1 MKCISRISVFLLLL
15 LAGVT
20 KPNQACKLYSK
31 SNLRTKSDGVQFL
44 RLKEDFPVGG
54 EIVSLYAYPRNSILI
69 PRTENSS
76 DYEYFRLKE
85 INSTVVSV
93 ILNRSLDQLVDSDD
107 PQSILKFSVFCSG
120 TSGTGTTMKQDN
132 SSFFTI
138 TVYIEDINDNDPE
151 FINLPYVVT
160 LDESTPIETV
170 VFNRIKAIDR
180 DKPNT
185 PNSDLEYALAAKHMK
200 SGDFPFRLEGS
211 QQPTLILQR
220 PLDYD
225 AGWRSMSVQ
234 IVASDR
240 GNPPR
245 STNTTIRVNLRDV
258 DDLPPVFTRS
268 AYRTRI
274 KETFPLTGKPI
285 HVPLY
290 IEPPIMAFDQDSLNE
305 TLVYGIVAGNER
317 QLFWIAPETG
327 VLFLQKEIDLE
338 SESLPDNT
346 FTLQI
351 EARQIGD
358 PMKSA
363 LARVEV
369 EVMDLNDNVPE
380 FEVDLYNI
388 SIIENL
394 PKGFSILQVNA
405 IDRDQGENAEFYY
418 YLVDEDP
425 SGAFMID
432 HGSGWI
438 VVRDETFLD
447 KEQRSSL
454 KMNVHAVERVEQYD
468 RSRNYGKVQVE
479 ITLLDTNDNTP
490 EFEQG
495 TLYEFKTHCNAT
507 IGTKVGQ
514 LRARDPDDLGNGKV
528 RYSIKNV
535 RANLAIPFQLD
546 ADTGEIRVSEQLTYG
561 KIAFFVEARD
571 QPQNPSE
578 SRFNVALVTIDIVCQ
593 SIEDIEFIGAPYEF
607 WVGAD
612 AAIGSSVGQI
622 RTTFDMVSDEE
633 IFFDLLHSYPEGVP
647 FAIEERSGIV
657 TVIESME
664 RFNRRCYEFETV
676 VSYLP
681 ESAGKMGV
689 EQLTP
694 EAYNSLEKIIVTNV
708 TIHVIKNNFMLLRGT
723 NSTPIEFR
731 VKENKPNTLIGQL
744 KFQDFQEQCDV
755 DEKGLPPLISVRG
768 DKNRGDRQV
777 FQLNGGKN
785 RTRYARRFTRDVSG
799 ASSAGGGSA
808 GANFIRLYPLVTFD
822 AIATTASG
830 NGSARRARNSRNP
843 TSGVQY
849 SLVNSYDVA
858 DTIRLTNDGKLMT
871 IKGLDRER
879 QDVIRVTI
887 IAEYFYKQR
896 TFAGIYQVLI
906 VVDDEN
912 DNPPTFNQ
920 PFYLGVIAENS
931 PIGTEIVLNNPIV
944 ISDQDVGLN
953 GDYELILSGESNS
966 FVAQF
971 SNSTLS
977 NYNKTVAHI
986 FRNLQIANVQD
997 TADHGGLRLRS
1008 DYQQRPTG
1016 TSKQGRPLE
1025 ESNAATPHYNILFMG
1040 PNKLDR
1046 EEIESLT
1053 LKMVASDRDNLMS
1066 EVELKILI
1074 LDVND
1079 CAPVFERIA
1088 IFRKSRCEMIENT
1101 SDLELMYLDEIE
1113 GPDVGGGR
1121 LPDYL
1126 QDAMPGTGNTDMDS
1140 RIAYGVE
1147 SLFEMVQSAP
1157 YVGMPRLYDSESV
1170 MMSTM
1175 AAANHSTDRYVGMR
1189 RKLYKPNKVRL
1200 PSTRPT
1206 ALSGGRNARAITKKS
1221 QLKFAL
1227 PENVE
1232 VGKVIFKLTAN
1243 DDDFEKNSR
1252 VYYDITA
1259 QTDLGTGERVGYFKI
1274 DRNNGELK
1282 VTKRLPPES
1291 DIRLNVTAKDVGG
1304 LSDVLQIQFKVY
1316 DVNDHAPV
1324 FEKQWYTFNV
1334 DEGSY
1339 PITGKKIGQ
1348 VRANDEDTGMNGNVT
1363 YMLVLPEGDQQQQQQ
1378 QQQKI
1383 PFSISPYDG
1392 TVRVSGEIDRELVS
1406 SYRFRVLASDNNF
1419 DHKLTATVDV
1429 EVIVMDRNDNSPE
1442 FTAYDE
1448 LRSDRSAIK
1457 RLPVYV
1463 AYLDVNAKVGTFVK
1477 QVLARDADFREN
1489 GNGLVIYSL
1498 TGQTGDHRLQFAID
1512 PKDGIVTTASK
1523 YVDLESENEG
1533 EVKTKPSHLNVTIV
1547 ASDFG
1552 TPPRSSMALLIVHL
1566 QGDPLQRR
1574 VTEEPPPLFPYRYYE
1589 IELRENDPAPRIIL
1603 NVTLSKRYATEPFR
1617 WEIVSRQ
1624 SDTEPEPRFRI
1635 DERNGSLWLLK
1646 PLDREEQD
1654 AYEVRIRVERLKRE
1668 RRSSSI
1674 VPSVLYALE
1683 NPIKARGKTATGGHR
1698 LPDNEVEILVKVVD
1712 VNDNA
1717 PVFRDGASGPII
1729 SVVPDTANYGYSVMK
1744 VEATDED
1751 AGSNGAVRYALLNEP
1766 ARLFAIDALTG
1777 QIRLLSSLATFK
1789 EKVFGF
1795 DVKATDRNG
1804 ADDGH
1809 STIANVFVYVL
1820 HAHQEVCLILA
1831 GLPVDIERQTV
1842 MISDSLSAATG
1853 YDIRIRALE
1862 SNPKVDDAT
1871 NLYLYAID
1879 RKTNGLVEMSE
1890 LQRSLARLDMSNLKP
1905 NLPIIEL
1912 TELAINAI
1920 EPHSFDAGMK
1930 GIELAT
1936 VVIGGLIFAGG
1947 TATALCIA
1955 CARYRRLIP
1964 LATGVG
1970 GGGGAGGGSSNTSAE
1985 DVRGRHGQGSRIGHG
2000 NTTGGNAARAITG
2013 ADIQPVINRS
2023 DLKSSIFHPN
2033 FHRQFVT
2040 NISTEATVPELSN
2053 EGNNSDSYEDSLK
2066 DSLTS
2071 NTSL

>member
-1 MKCISRISVFLLLL
+1 MKFINRITVFLLLL

-76 DYEYFRLKE
+76 DYEYFKLKE

-93 ILNRSLDQLVDSDD
+93 ILNRSLDGLVDSDD

-120 TSGTGTTMKQDN
+120 TSAASSSSAASKQDN

-211 QQPTLILQR
+211 QRPSLVLQR

-245 STNTTIRVNLRDV
+245 SANATIRVNLRDV
-258 DDLPPVFTRS
+258 DDLPPIFTR
-268 AYRTRI
+268 AQYRTRI
-274 KETFPLTGKPI
+274 KESFPLTGKPI

-290 IEPPIMAFDQDSLNE
+290 VEPPIMAFDQDSLNE

-317 QLFWIAPETG
+317 QLFWIEPDTG
-327 VLFLQKEIDLE
+327 VLFMQKEIDLE

-346 FTLQI
+346 FALQI
-351 EARQIGD
+351 EAQQMND
-358 PMKSA
+358 PTKSA
-363 LARVEV
+363 FARVEI

-418 YLVDEDP
+418 YLMDEDP
-425 SGAFMID
+425 PGAFLID

-447 KEQRSSL
+447 KEQRGSL
-454 KMNVHAVERVEQYD
+454 KMNVHAVERIEQYD
-468 RSRNYGKVQVE
+468 GSRNYGRVQVE

-507 IGTKVGQ
+507 AGTKVGRI
-514 LRARDPDDLGNGKV
+514 RALDPDDKGNGQI
-528 RYSIKNV
+528 RYSVKNV
-535 RANLAIPFQLD
+535 RPNLAIPFRLD
-546 ADTGEIRVSEQLTYG
+546 PDTGDIRVAETLTYG
-561 KIAFFVEARD
+561 KVAFFVEARD

-664 RFNRRCYEFETV
+664 RFERRCYEFETV

-681 ESAGKMGV
+681 DSAGKNV
-689 EQLTP
+689 DALTP

-731 VKENKPNTLIGQL
+731 VKENKPNALIGQL
-744 KFQDFQEQCDV
+744 KFQDFREQCDA
-755 DEKGLPPLISVRG
+755 DEKGPPPLISVRG

-785 RTRYARRFTRDVSG
+785 RTRYARRFTRDV
-799 ASSAGGGSA
+799 ASQTGPV
-808 GANFIRLYPLVTFD
+808 RLYPLVAFD
-822 AIATTASG
+822 VVPSAT
-830 NGSARRARNSRNP
+830 NGSRKARNSRNP

-858 DTIRLTNDGKLMT
+858 DRVHLTNDGKLMT
-871 IKGLDRER
+871 IKGLDREQ

-906 VVDDEN
+906 VVEDEN

-931 PIGTEIVLNNPIV
+931 PIGTEIVLNNPII
-944 ISDQDVGLN
+944 ISDADAPGPN
-953 GDYELILSGESNS
+953 AAYELLLSGESNS

-971 SNSTLS
+971 SNATLS

-986 FRNLQIANVQD
+986 FRNLQIANID
-997 TADHGGLRLRS
+997 PGEARF
-1008 DYQQRPTG
+1008 
-1016 TSKQGRPLE
+1016 GRPIHRPHKQLDD
-1025 ESNAATPHYNILFMG
+1025 SSGNASTPHYNVLFMG
-1040 PNKLDR
+1040 PNRLDR

-1053 LKMVASDRDNLMS
+1053 LKMVATDRDNLLS
-1066 EVELKILI
+1066 EVELRILI

-1079 CAPVFERIA
+1079 CAPVFERVA
-1088 IFRKSRCEMIENT
+1088 IFRKSRCEMLENS

-1113 GPDVGGGR
+1113 TEVLPEFLERSPPEVG
-1121 LPDYL
+1121 
-1126 QDAMPGTGNTDMDS
+1126 S
-1140 RIAYGVE
+1140 RVSYGVD

-1157 YVGMPRLYDSESV
+1157 YVGMPRLYDAQALV
-1170 MMSTM
+1170 IT
-1175 AAANHSTDRYVGMR
+1175 NRTTDHRDMVMR
-1189 RKLYKPNKVRL
+1189 RKLYKQKVRQ
-1200 PSTRPT
+1200 R
-1206 ALSGGRNARAITKKS
+1206 GRNVRAAAKKP
-1221 QLKFAL
+1221 QLRFGL

-1232 VGKVIFKLTAN
+1232 VGKVILKLTAN
-1243 DDDFEKNSR
+1243 DDDFERNAQ
-1252 VYYDITA
+1252 VFYEIAA
-1259 QTDLGTGERVGYFKI
+1259 QTAGTDRVDYFRI
-1274 DRNNGELK
+1274 DRHNGELR
-1282 VTKRLPPES
+1282 VARRLPPET
-1291 DIRLNVTAKDVGG
+1291 DVRLNVTAKDAGG
-1304 LSDVLQIQFKVY
+1304 LTDLLQVQFRVH
-1316 DVNDHAPV
+1316 DVNDNAPV
-1324 FEKQWYTFNV
+1324 FERQWYTFNV
-1334 DEGSY
+1334 EEGSY
-1339 PITGKKIGQ
+1339 PITGKRIGQ
-1348 VRANDEDTGMNGNVT
+1348 VRANDADTGMNGNVT
-1363 YMLVLPEGDQQQQQQ
+1363 YLLMAEVDQ
-1378 QQQKI
+1378 KL
-1383 PFSISPYDG
+1383 PFSVSPLDG
-1392 TVRVSGEIDRELVS
+1392 TVRVSGEIDREMVA
-1406 SYRFRVLASDNNF
+1406 SYRFRVLASDGNL
-1419 DHKLTATVDV
+1419 DLKLSATVDV
-1429 EVIVMDRNDNSPE
+1429 EVIVQDRNDNSPE
-1442 FTAYDE
+1442 FAAYDE
-1448 LRSDRSAIK
+1448 VRSDRNAIQ

-1463 AYLDVNAKVGTFVK
+1463 AYLDVNAPVGTFVK
-1477 QVLARDADFREN
+1477 QVLARDSDFREN

-1498 TGQTGDHRLQFAID
+1498 TGQSEVLQFGID
-1512 PKDGIVTTASK
+1512 PKDGVVTTASRFTPNPTAGK
-1523 YVDLESENEG
+1523 
-1533 EVKTKPSHLNVTIV
+1533 KTYQHLNITVV

-1552 TPPRSSMALLIVHL
+1552 TPPRSSMALLIVNL
-1566 QGDPLQRR
+1566 QGDARQP
-1574 VTEEPPPLFPYRYYE
+1574 TATSDEKPPLFPYKYYE
-1589 IELRENDPAPRIIL
+1589 LELRENDPAPRIVL
-1603 NVTLSKRYATEPFR
+1603 NVTLSKHYAGDTFR
-1617 WEIVSRQ
+1617 WEIVSESLEDQ
-1624 SDTEPEPRFRI
+1624 FRI

-1646 PLDREEQD
+1646 PLDREERD
-1654 AYEVRIRVERLKRE
+1654 SYEVRIRVQRIRRE
-1668 RRSSSI
+1668 TRSI
-1674 VPSVLYALE
+1674 PSVLYALE
-1683 NPIKARGKTATGGHR
+1683 NPVKRKSSSR
-1698 LPDNEVEILVKVVD
+1698 LYDNEVEIMVKVMD

-1717 PVFRDGASGPII
+1717 PVFRENYGPII
-1729 SVVPDTANYGYSVMK
+1729 SVVPDTANYGYAVMK
-1744 VEATDED
+1744 VQATDED
-1751 AGSNGAVRYALLNEP
+1751 AGSNGAVRYSLLNEP
-1766 ARLFAIDALTG
+1766 ARLFAIDPLSG
-1777 QIRLLSSLATFK
+1777 QIRLLNALSTFK

-1795 DVKATDRNG
+1795 DVKATDREG
-1804 ADDGH
+1804 ADDGR

-1831 GLPVDIERQTV
+1831 GLPVDIEKQLA
-1842 MISDSLSAATG
+1842 MISSSLSTATG
-1853 YDIRIRALE
+1853 YDVRIRALE
-1862 SNPKVDDAT
+1862 SNAKVDDAT

-1905 NLPIIEL
+1905 HLPIIEL
-1912 TELAINAI
+1912 TELAVNSI
-1920 EPHSFDAGMK
+1920 EPHSFDAAGMK

-1964 LATGVG
+1964 LPNGVSGGVG
-1970 GGGGAGGGSSNTSAE
+1970 GGAGGGGSSNTSAE
-1985 DVRGRHGQGSRIGHG
+1985 DVRVRGSVSRIGLG
-2000 NTTGGNAARAITG
+2000 TNTTSSTRPITG

-2040 NISTEATVPELSN
+2040 NISTEAVPEHSN

>member
-1 MKCISRISVFLLLL
+1 MKFINRITAFLLLL

-76 DYEYFRLKE
+76 DYEYFKLKE

-93 ILNRSLDQLVDSDD
+93 ILNRSLDGLVDSDD

-120 TSGTGTTMKQDN
+120 TSATSAKQDN

-211 QQPTLILQR
+211 QRPSLVLQR
-220 PLDYD
+220 ALDYD

-245 STNTTIRVNLRDV
+245 TANATIRVNLRDV
-258 DDLPPVFTRS
+258 DDLPPIFTR
-268 AYRTRI
+268 AQYRTRI
-274 KETFPLTGKPI
+274 KESFPLTGKPI
-285 HVPLY
+285 HIPLY

-317 QLFWIAPETG
+317 QLFWISPETG
-327 VLFLQKEIDLE
+327 VLFLQKEIDLD

-351 EARQIGD
+351 EAQQIND
-358 PMKSA
+358 PTKSA
-363 LARVEV
+363 FARVDIEV
-369 EVMDLNDNVPE
+369 IDLNDNVPE

-418 YLVDEDP
+418 YLMDEEP
-425 SGAFMID
+425 KGAFMID

-495 TLYEFKTHCNAT
+495 TLYEFKTHCNAS
-507 IGTKVGQ
+507 IGSKVGQ
-514 LRARDPDDLGNGKV
+514 IRALDPDDLGNGKIQ
-528 RYSIKNV
+528 YSIKNV
-535 RANLAIPFQLD
+535 RPNLVIPFLLD
-546 ADTGEIRVSEQLTYG
+546 PDTGDIRVSEALTFG

-664 RFNRRCYEFETV
+664 KFDRRCYEFETV

-681 ESAGKMGV
+681 DSAGKNV

-708 TIHVIKNNFMLLRGT
+708 TIHVIKHNFMLLRGT
-723 NSTPIEFR
+723 NATPIEFR
-731 VKENKPNTLIGQL
+731 VKENKPNTMIGQL
-744 KFQDFQEQCDV
+744 KFQDFQEQCDA

-768 DKNRGDRQV
+768 DKNRADRQV

-785 RTRYARRFTRDVSG
+785 RTRYARRFSRDVSRQ
-799 ASSAGGGSA
+799 S
-808 GANFIRLYPLVTFD
+808 NFIRLYPLVAFD
-822 AIATTASG
+822 AVFSSTG
-830 NGSARRARNSRNP
+830 NGTRKARNSRNP

-858 DTIRLTNDGKLMT
+858 DTVRLTNDGKLMT
-871 IKGLDRER
+871 IKGLDREK

-896 TFAGIYQVLI
+896 TFAGIYQVVI
-906 VVDDEN
+906 VVEDEN

-920 PFYLGVIAENS
+920 PFFLGVIAENS
-931 PIGTEIVLNNPIV
+931 PIGTEIVLNNPII
-944 ISDQDVGLN
+944 ISDMDAAGPN
-953 GDYELILSGESNS
+953 SEYELLLSGESNS

-986 FRNLQIANVQD
+986 FRNLQIANID
-997 TADHGGLRLRS
+997 PGESRLRP
-1008 DYQQRPTG
+1008 DYRPN
-1016 TSKQGRPLE
+1016 KQLE
-1025 ESNAATPHYNILFMG
+1025 PGNASTPHYNILFMG

-1053 LKMVASDRDNLMS
+1053 LKMMATDRDNLMS

-1113 GPDVGGGR
+1113 TEV
-1121 LPDYL
+1121 LPEFM
-1126 QDAMPGTGNTDMDS
+1126 DAGLMEMNS
-1140 RIAYGVE
+1140 RVSYGVD

-1157 YVGMPRLYDSESV
+1157 YVGMPRLYDSQSV
-1170 MMSTM
+1170 MVNRT
-1175 AAANHSTDRYVGMR
+1175 ADREHLTMR
-1189 RKLYKPNKVRL
+1189 RKLYKQKVRQ
-1200 PSTRPT
+1200 R
-1206 ALSGGRNARAITKKS
+1206 GRNTRAVAKKS

-1243 DDDFEKNSR
+1243 DDDFEKNSK
-1252 VYYDITA
+1252 VFYEVVG
-1259 QTDLGTGERVGYFKI
+1259 QTELNSGERVSYFRI
-1274 DRNNGELK
+1274 DRNNGELR
-1282 VTKRLPPES
+1282 VANRLPPET
-1291 DIRLNVTAKDVGG
+1291 DVKLNITAKDVGG
-1304 LSDVLQIQFKVY
+1304 LSDMLHVQFRVY
-1316 DVNDHAPV
+1316 DVNDNAPV

-1363 YMLVLPEGDQQQQQQ
+1363 YMLITDGD
-1378 QQQKI
+1378 QKI
-1383 PFSISPYDG
+1383 PFSISPLDG
-1392 TVRVSGEIDRELVS
+1392 TIRVSGEIDREMIA

-1419 DHKLTATVDV
+1419 DLKLSAMVDV
-1429 EVIVMDRNDNSPE
+1429 EVIVMDRNDNNPE
-1442 FTAYDE
+1442 FTAYDD
-1448 LRSDRSAIK
+1448 LRSDRNNIK

-1477 QVLARDADFREN
+1477 QVMARDSDFREN

-1498 TGQTGDHRLQFAID
+1498 TGQNDVLQFSID
-1512 PKDGIVTTASK
+1512 PKDGVVTTASK
-1523 YVDLESENEG
+1523 FTPSEAG
-1533 EVKTKPSHLNVTIV
+1533 TRKTYEHLNVTVV

-1552 TPPRSSMALLIVHL
+1552 TPPRSSMALLIVNL
-1566 QGDPLQRR
+1566 QGDTLQQHP
-1574 VTEEPPPLFPYRYYE
+1574 VEERPPLFPYKYYE
-1589 IELRENDPAPRIIL
+1589 IELRENDPAPRIVL
-1603 NVTLSKRYATEPFR
+1603 NVTLSKRYANDPFR
-1617 WEIVSRQ
+1617 WEIVG
-1624 SDTEPEPRFRI
+1624 DTFDDQFRI
-1635 DERNGSLWLLK
+1635 DERNGSLWLLR
-1646 PLDREEQD
+1646 PLDREERD
-1654 AYEVRIRVERLKRE
+1654 SYDVRIRVQKIKRE
-1668 RRSSSI
+1668 TRNI
-1674 VPSVLYALE
+1674 PSVLYALE
-1683 NPIKARGKTATGGHR
+1683 NPVKRKSHR
-1698 LPDNEVEILVKVVD
+1698 LFENEVEIMIKVVD

-1717 PVFRDGASGPII
+1717 PVFRDNYGPII
-1729 SVVPDTANYGYSVMK
+1729 SVVPDTANYGYAVMK
-1744 VEATDED
+1744 VEATDDD
-1751 AGSNGAVRYALLNEP
+1751 AGSNGEVRYSLLNEP
-1766 ARLFAIDALTG
+1766 ARLFAIDSLTG
-1777 QIRLLSSLATFK
+1777 QIRLLNSLASFK

-1795 DVKATDRNG
+1795 DVKATDREG
-1804 ADDGH
+1804 ADDGK

-1831 GLPVDIERQTV
+1831 GLPVDIEKQLG
-1842 MISDSLSAATG
+1842 MISSSLSTATG

-1862 SNPKVDDAT
+1862 TNTKVDDAT

-1879 RKTNGLVEMSE
+1879 RKTNGLVEMTE
-1890 LQRSLARLDMSNLKP
+1890 LQRSLSRLDMSNLKP

-1912 TELAINAI
+1912 TELAVNSI
-1920 EPHSFDAGMK
+1920 EPHSFDAAGMK

-1964 LATGVG
+1964 LPNGVG
-1970 GGGGAGGGSSNTSAE
+1970 SGGGAGGAGVGGGSSNTSAE
-1985 DVRGRHGQGSRIGHG
+1985 DVRVRGTVSRLGLGSNN
-2000 NTTGGNAARAITG
+2000 NTMGSTRPITG

-2040 NISTEATVPELSN
+2040 NISTEAVPEHSN

>member
-1 MKCISRISVFLLLL
+1 MSGWDTRQSALVLQHP
-15 LAGVT
+15 T
-20 KPNQACKLYSK
+20 CKLYSK

-76 DYEYFRLKE
+76 DYEYFKLKE

-93 ILNRSLDQLVDSDD
+93 ILNRSLDGLVDSDD

-120 TSGTGTTMKQDN
+120 TSATSAKQDN

-211 QQPTLILQR
+211 QRPSLVLQR
-220 PLDYD
+220 ALDYD

-245 STNTTIRVNLRDV
+245 TANATIRVNLRDV
-258 DDLPPVFTRS
+258 DDLPPIFTR
-268 AYRTRI
+268 AQYRTRI
-274 KETFPLTGKPI
+274 KESFPLTGKPI
-285 HVPLY
+285 HIPLY

-317 QLFWIAPETG
+317 QLFWISPETG
-327 VLFLQKEIDLE
+327 VLFLQKEIDLD

-351 EARQIGD
+351 EAQQIND
-358 PMKSA
+358 PTKSA
-363 LARVEV
+363 FARVDIEV
-369 EVMDLNDNVPE
+369 IDLNDNVPE

-418 YLVDEDP
+418 YLMDEEP
-425 SGAFMID
+425 KGAFMID

-490 EFEQG
+490 EFDQG
-495 TLYEFKTHCNAT
+495 TLYEFKTHCNAS
-507 IGTKVGQ
+507 IGSKVGQ
-514 LRARDPDDLGNGKV
+514 IRALDPDDLGNGKIQ
-528 RYSIKNV
+528 YSIKNV
-535 RANLAIPFQLD
+535 RPNLVIPFLLD
-546 ADTGEIRVSEQLTYG
+546 PDTGDIRVSEALTYG

-664 RFNRRCYEFETV
+664 KFDRRCYEFETV

-681 ESAGKMGV
+681 DSAGKNV

-708 TIHVIKNNFMLLRGT
+708 TIHVIKHNFMLLRGT
-723 NSTPIEFR
+723 NATPIEFR
-731 VKENKPNTLIGQL
+731 VKENKPNTMIGQL
-744 KFQDFQEQCDV
+744 KFQDFQEQCDA

-768 DKNRGDRQV
+768 DKNRADRQV

-785 RTRYARRFTRDVSG
+785 RTRYARRFSRDVSRQ
-799 ASSAGGGSA
+799 S
-808 GANFIRLYPLVTFD
+808 NFIRLYPLVAFD
-822 AIATTASG
+822 AVFSSTG
-830 NGSARRARNSRNP
+830 NGTRKARNSRNP

-858 DTIRLTNDGKLMT
+858 DTVRLTNDGKLMT
-871 IKGLDRER
+871 IKGLDREK

-896 TFAGIYQVLI
+896 TFAGIYQVVI
-906 VVDDEN
+906 VVEDEN

-920 PFYLGVIAENS
+920 PFFLGVIAENS
-931 PIGTEIVLNNPIV
+931 PIGTEIVLNNPII
-944 ISDQDVGLN
+944 ISDMDAAGPN
-953 GDYELILSGESNS
+953 SEYELLLSGESNS

-986 FRNLQIANVQD
+986 FRNLQIANID
-997 TADHGGLRLRS
+997 PGESRLRP
-1008 DYQQRPTG
+1008 DYRPN
-1016 TSKQGRPLE
+1016 KQLE
-1025 ESNAATPHYNILFMG
+1025 PGNASTPHYNILFMG

-1053 LKMVASDRDNLMS
+1053 LKMMATDRDNLMS

-1113 GPDVGGGR
+1113 TEV
-1121 LPDYL
+1121 LPEFM
-1126 QDAMPGTGNTDMDS
+1126 DAGLMEMNS
-1140 RIAYGVE
+1140 VSYGVD

-1157 YVGMPRLYDSESV
+1157 YVGMPRLYDSQSV
-1170 MMSTM
+1170 MVNRT
-1175 AAANHSTDRYVGMR
+1175 ADREHLTMR
-1189 RKLYKPNKVRL
+1189 RKLYKQKVRQ
-1200 PSTRPT
+1200 R
-1206 ALSGGRNARAITKKS
+1206 GRNTRAVAKKS

-1243 DDDFEKNSR
+1243 DDDFEKNSK
-1252 VYYDITA
+1252 VFYEVVG
-1259 QTDLGTGERVGYFKI
+1259 QTELNSGER
-1274 DRNNGELK
+1274 
-1282 VTKRLPPES
+1282 
-1291 DIRLNVTAKDVGG
+1291 
-1304 LSDVLQIQFKVY
+1304 LS
-1316 DVNDHAPV
+1316 A
-1324 FEKQWYTFNV
+1324 
-1334 DEGSY
+1334 
-1339 PITGKKIGQ
+1339 
-1348 VRANDEDTGMNGNVT
+1348 M
-1363 YMLVLPEGDQQQQQQ
+1363 
-1378 QQQKI
+1378 
-1383 PFSISPYDG
+1383 
-1392 TVRVSGEIDRELVS
+1392 
-1406 SYRFRVLASDNNF
+1406 
-1419 DHKLTATVDV
+1419 VDV
-1429 EVIVMDRNDNSPE
+1429 EVIVMDRNDNNPE
-1442 FTAYDE
+1442 FTAYDD
-1448 LRSDRSAIK
+1448 LRSDRNNIK

-1477 QVLARDADFREN
+1477 QVMARDSDFREN

-1498 TGQTGDHRLQFAID
+1498 TGQSDVLQFSID
-1512 PKDGIVTTASK
+1512 PKDGVVTTASK
-1523 YVDLESENEG
+1523 FTPSEAG
-1533 EVKTKPSHLNVTIV
+1533 TRKTYEHLNVTVV

-1552 TPPRSSMALLIVHL
+1552 TPPRSSMALLIVNL
-1566 QGDPLQRR
+1566 QGDTLQQHP
-1574 VTEEPPPLFPYRYYE
+1574 VEERPPLFPYKYYE
-1589 IELRENDPAPRIIL
+1589 IELRENDPAPRIVL
-1603 NVTLSKRYATEPFR
+1603 NVTLSKRYANDPFR
-1617 WEIVSRQ
+1617 WEIVG
-1624 SDTEPEPRFRI
+1624 DTFDDQFRI
-1635 DERNGSLWLLK
+1635 DERNGSLWLLR
-1646 PLDREEQD
+1646 PLDREERD
-1654 AYEVRIRVERLKRE
+1654 SYDVRIRVQKIKRE
-1668 RRSSSI
+1668 TRNI
-1674 VPSVLYALE
+1674 PSVLYALE
-1683 NPIKARGKTATGGHR
+1683 NPVKRKSHR
-1698 LPDNEVEILVKVVD
+1698 LFDNEVEIMIKVVD

-1717 PVFRDGASGPII
+1717 PVFRDNYGPII
-1729 SVVPDTANYGYSVMK
+1729 SVVPDTANYGYAVMK
-1744 VEATDED
+1744 VEATDDD
-1751 AGSNGAVRYALLNEP
+1751 AGSNGEVRYSLLNEP
-1766 ARLFAIDALTG
+1766 ARLFAIDSLTG
-1777 QIRLLSSLATFK
+1777 QIRLLNSLASFK

-1795 DVKATDRNG
+1795 DVKATDREG
-1804 ADDGH
+1804 ADDGK

-1831 GLPVDIERQTV
+1831 GLPVDIEKQLG
-1842 MISDSLSAATG
+1842 MISSSLSTATG

-1862 SNPKVDDAT
+1862 TNTKVDDAT

-1879 RKTNGLVEMSE
+1879 RKTNGLVEMTE
-1890 LQRSLARLDMSNLKP
+1890 LQRSLSRLDMSNLKP

-1912 TELAINAI
+1912 TELAVNSI
-1920 EPHSFDAGMK
+1920 EPHSFDAAGMK

-1964 LATGVG
+1964 LPNGVG
-1970 GGGGAGGGSSNTSAE
+1970 SGGGAGGAGVGGGSSNTSAE
-1985 DVRGRHGQGSRIGHG
+1985 DVRVRGTVSRLGLGSNN
-2000 NTTGGNAARAITG
+2000 NTTGSTRPITG

-2040 NISTEATVPELSN
+2040 NISTEAVPEHSN

>member
-1 MKCISRISVFLLLL
+1 MAR
-15 LAGVT
+15 
-20 KPNQACKLYSK
+20 
-31 SNLRTKSDGVQFL
+31 FL

-76 DYEYFRLKE
+76 DYEYFKLKE

-93 ILNRSLDQLVDSDD
+93 ILNRSLDNLVDSED

-120 TSGTGTTMKQDN
+120 TGMKQDN

-200 SGDFPFRLEGS
+200 SGDFPFRLESS
-211 QQPTLILQR
+211 QKPALVLQR

-245 STNTTIRVNLRDV
+245 TTNATIRVNLRDV
-258 DDLPPVFTRS
+258 DDLPPIFTR
-268 AYRTRI
+268 ALYKTRI
-274 KETFPLTGKPI
+274 KESSPLTGKPI
-285 HVPLY
+285 HIPLY

-351 EARQIGD
+351 EAQQIND
-358 PMKSA
+358 PVKSA
-363 LARVEV
+363 FARVEI
-369 EVMDLNDNVPE
+369 EVIDLNDNVPE

-405 IDRDQGENAEFYY
+405 IDRDQGENGEFYY
-418 YLVDEDP
+418 YLMDEDP
-425 SGAFMID
+425 KGAFMID

-454 KMNVHAVERVEQYD
+454 KMNVHAVERIEQYD

-507 IGTKVGQ
+507 VGSKVGQ
-514 LRARDPDDLGNGKV
+514 LRALDPDDLGNGKV
-528 RYSIKNV
+528 QYNIKNV
-535 RANLAIPFQLD
+535 RPNLAIPFRLD
-546 ADTGEIRVSEQLTYG
+546 VDTGDIRVAETLTYG

-664 RFNRRCYEFETV
+664 KFDRRCYEFETV

-681 ESAGKMGV
+681 ESAGKNT

-708 TIHVIKNNFMLLRGT
+708 TIHVIKHNFMLLRGT
-723 NSTPIEFR
+723 NATPIEFR
-731 VKENKPNTLIGQL
+731 VKENKPNALIGQL
-744 KFQDFQEQCDV
+744 KFQDFQEQCDA

-768 DKNRGDRQV
+768 DKNRADRQV

-785 RTRYARRFTRDVSG
+785 RTRYARRRK
-799 ASSAGGGSA
+799 
-808 GANFIRLYPLVTFD
+808 
-822 AIATTASG
+822 
-830 NGSARRARNSRNP
+830 ARNSRQP

-858 DTIRLTNDGKLMT
+858 DTVRLTNDGKLMT

-896 TFAGIYQVLI
+896 TFAGIYQVVI
-906 VVDDEN
+906 VVEDEN
-912 DNPPTFNQ
+912 DNPPTFNR

-931 PIGTEIVLNNPIV
+931 PIGTEIVLNNPI
-944 ISDQDVGLN
+944 IIADADAAGPNS
-953 GDYELILSGESNS
+953 DYELLLSGESNS

-986 FRNLQIANVQD
+986 FRNLQIANMD
-997 TADHGGLRLRS
+997 SGE
-1008 DYQQRPTG
+1008 RPARPH
-1016 TSKQGRPLE
+1016 KQLQEYG
-1025 ESNAATPHYNILFMG
+1025 NATTPHYNILFMG

-1053 LKMVASDRDNLMS
+1053 LKMTATDRDNLMS
-1066 EVELKILI
+1066 EVELRILI

-1079 CAPVFERIA
+1079 CAPVFERVA

-1101 SDLELMYLDEIE
+1101 SDLELQYLDEIE
-1113 GPDVGGGR
+1113 TEVLPEFLDSGGLSEMAG
-1121 LPDYL
+1121 
-1126 QDAMPGTGNTDMDS
+1126 AS
-1140 RIAYGVE
+1140 RVSYGVE

-1157 YVGMPRLYDSESV
+1157 YVGMPRLYDSQAV
-1170 MMSTM
+1170 MVNRS
-1175 AAANHSTDRYVGMR
+1175 ADRDLLTMR
-1189 RKLYKPNKVRL
+1189 RKLYRQQQR
-1200 PSTRPT
+1200 TRQR
-1206 ALSGGRNARAITKKS
+1206 GRNTRAAAKKS
-1221 QLKFAL
+1221 QLRFAL

-1232 VGKVIFKLTAN
+1232 VGKVVLKLTAN
-1243 DDDFEKNSR
+1243 DDDFEKNAR
-1252 VYYDITA
+1252 VFYEVSGQVEKT
-1259 QTDLGTGERVGYFKI
+1259 TGDRVTYFKI

-1282 VTKRLPPES
+1282 VGQRLPPES
-1291 DIRLNVTAKDVGG
+1291 DIALNITAKDVGG
-1304 LSDVLQIQFKVY
+1304 LSDSLQVSFKVY
-1316 DVNDHAPV
+1316 DVNDNAPV

-1348 VRANDEDTGMNGNVT
+1348 VRANDDDTGMNGNVT
-1363 YMLVLPEGDQQQQQQ
+1363 YLLLPEGD
-1378 QQQKI
+1378 QKI
-1383 PFSISPYDG
+1383 PFSISPLDG
-1392 TVRVSGEIDRELVS
+1392 TIRVSGEIDRETVS

-1419 DHKLTATVDV
+1419 DLKLSAMVDV

-1448 LRSDRSAIK
+1448 LRSDRSTVQ
-1457 RLPVYV
+1457 RLPVYI
-1463 AYLDVNAKVGTFVK
+1463 AYLDVNAPVGTFVK
-1477 QVLARDADFREN
+1477 QVLARDSDFREN

-1498 TGQTGDHRLQFAID
+1498 TGQSDVLQFTVD
-1512 PKDGIVTTASK
+1512 PKDGVVSTASK
-1523 YVDLESENEG
+1523 YIQPNDG
-1533 EVKTKPSHLNVTIV
+1533 RKPHQQVNVSVV

-1552 TPPRSSMALLIVHL
+1552 TPPRSSIALLIVNL
-1566 QGDPLQRR
+1566 KGDPQHRQP
-1574 VTEEPPPLFPYRYYE
+1574 VDEKPPLFPYRYYE
-1589 IELRENDPAPRIIL
+1589 IELRENDPAPRIVL
-1603 NVTLSKRYATEPFR
+1603 NVTLSKRYASEPFR
-1617 WEIVSRQ
+1617 WEIVG
-1624 SDTEPEPRFRI
+1624 DTFDGQFRI
-1635 DERNGSLWLLK
+1635 DERNGSLWLLR
-1646 PLDREEQD
+1646 PLDREERD
-1654 AYEVRIRVERLKRE
+1654 AYEVKIRVERLKRE
-1668 RRSSSI
+1668 SRSI
-1674 VPSVLYALE
+1674 PSVLYALE
-1683 NPIKARGKTATGGHR
+1683 NPVRRKNQQHR
-1698 LPDNEVEILVKVVD
+1698 VHDNEVEIMIKVVD

-1717 PVFRDGASGPII
+1717 PVFRDNYGPII

-1744 VEATDED
+1744 VEATDDD
-1751 AGSNGAVRYALLNEP
+1751 AGSNGEVRYSLLNEP
-1766 ARLFAIDALTG
+1766 ARLFAIDPLTG
-1777 QIRLLSSLATFK
+1777 QIRLLNALATFK

-1795 DVKATDRNG
+1795 DVKATDREG
-1804 ADDGH
+1804 ADDGK

-1831 GLPVDIERQTV
+1831 GLPVDIEKQLT
-1842 MISDSLSAATG
+1842 MISSSLSTATG

-1862 SNPKVDDAT
+1862 SNAKVEDAT

-1879 RKTNGLVEMSE
+1879 RKTNGLVEMTE
-1890 LQRSLARLDMSNLKP
+1890 LQRSLSRLDMSNLKP
-1905 NLPIIEL
+1905 HLPIIEL
-1912 TELAINAI
+1912 TELAVNTI

-1964 LATGVG
+1964 LPTVG
-1970 GGGGAGGGSSNTSAE
+1970 GRGGGGGGSSNTSAE
-1985 DVRGRHGQGSRIGHG
+1985 DVRVRSSISRLGLG
-2000 NTTGGNAARAITG
+2000 AANNNNNTNTTGSTRPITG

-2040 NISTEATVPELSN
+2040 NISTEAVPEHSN

>member
-1 MKCISRISVFLLLL
+1 MDCTVSILL
-15 LAGVT
+15 
-20 KPNQACKLYSK
+20 PSSACKLYSK

-120 TSGTGTTMKQDN
+120 TTAGATTMKQDN

-245 STNTTIRVNLRDV
+245 TANTTIRVNLRDV

-351 EARQIGD
+351 EARQISD

-363 LARVEV
+363 FARVEV

-744 KFQDFQEQCDV
+744 KFQDFQEQCDM

-785 RTRYARRFTRDVSG
+785 RTRYARRFTRDVLGSSG
-799 ASSAGGGSA
+799 GGGGGS
-808 GANFIRLYPLVTFD
+808 GTSFIRLYPLVTFD
-822 AIATTASG
+822 AITTTASG
-830 NGSARRARNSRNP
+830 NGSTRRARNSRNP

-931 PIGTEIVLNNPIV
+931 PIGTEIVLNNPII
-944 ISDQDVGLN
+944 ISDEDVGLN

-997 TADHGGLRLRS
+997 TAEHGGLRLRS

-1025 ESNAATPHYNILFMG
+1025 EGSAATPHYNILFMG

-1053 LKMVASDRDNLMS
+1053 LKMVASDRDKLMS

-1113 GPDVGGGR
+1113 GPEVAGSR

-1126 QDAMPGTGNTDMDS
+1126 QDTLSGTNTDMDS

-1170 MMSTM
+1170 MMSAM
-1175 AAANHSTDRYVGMR
+1175 AMNHTTDRYVGMR
-1189 RKLYKPNKVRL
+1189 RKLYKPSKARL

-1304 LSDVLQIQFKVY
+1304 LSDALQIQFKVY

-1348 VRANDEDTGMNGNVT
+1348 VRANDEDSGMNGNVT
-1363 YMLVLPEGDQQQQQQ
+1363 YMLVLPEGDYHQQ

-1448 LRSDRSAIK
+1448 LRTDRSTIK

-1463 AYLDVNAKVGTFVK
+1463 ASLDVNAKVGTFVK
-1477 QVLARDADFREN
+1477 QVVARDADFREN

-1498 TGQTGDHRLQFAID
+1498 TGQTGDHRLQFTID

-1523 YVDLESENEG
+1523 YVDADSEHDGG
-1533 EVKTKPSHLNVTIV
+1533 EARKAKPPHLNVTIV

-1574 VTEEPPPLFPYRYYE
+1574 VAEEPPPLFPYRYYE

-1624 SDTEPEPRFRI
+1624 SDDTDAEPRFRI
-1635 DERNGSLWLLK
+1635 DARNGSLWLLK
-1646 PLDREEQD
+1646 PLDREEQE

-1683 NPIKARGKTATGGHR
+1683 NPLKARGKTGAGSTGALR

-1831 GLPVDIERQTV
+1831 GLPVDIERQTA
-1842 MISDSLSAATG
+1842 MISDSLSVATG

-1912 TELAINAI
+1912 TELATNAI

-1970 GGGGAGGGSSNTSAE
+1970 GGGAGGGSSNTSAE
-1985 DVRGRHGQGSRIGHG
+1985 DVRGRHGPGSRIGHS
-2000 NTTGGNAARAITG
+2000 NTTGSNTARPITG

-2040 NISTEATVPELSN
+2040 NISTEATLPEHSN

>member
-1 MKCISRISVFLLLL
+1 MSFISRISVFLLLL

-76 DYEYFRLKE
+76 DYEYFKLKE

-93 ILNRSLDQLVDSDD
+93 ILNRSLDSLVDSPD

-120 TSGTGTTMKQDN
+120 TSASSMKQDN

-185 PNSDLEYALAAKHMK
+185 PNADIEYALAAKHMK

-211 QQPTLILQR
+211 QQPALILQR

-245 STNTTIRVNLRDV
+245 TANTTIRVNLRDV
-258 DDLPPVFTRS
+258 DDLPPVFTRP

-274 KETFPLTGKPI
+274 KESFPLTGKTI

-290 IEPPIMAFDQDSLNE
+290 FEPPIMAFDQDSLNE

-327 VLFLQKEIDLE
+327 VLHLQKEIDLE
-338 SESLPDNT
+338 GESLPDNT

-363 LARVEV
+363 FARVEV

-405 IDRDQGENAEFYY
+405 VDRDQGENAEFYY
-418 YLVDEDP
+418 YLVDEEP
-425 SGAFMID
+425 AGAFMID

-447 KEQRSSL
+447 KEQRGAL
-454 KMNVHAVERVEQYD
+454 TMNVHAVERIEQYD

-495 TLYEFKTHCNAT
+495 TLYEFKTHCNASA
-507 IGTKVGQ
+507 GSKVGQ
-514 LRARDPDDLGNGKV
+514 IRARDPDSAGNGQV
-528 RYSIKNV
+528 RYQIKNV
-535 RANLAIPFQLD
+535 RPNLSIPFRLD
-546 ADTGEIRVSEQLTYG
+546 ESTGDIRVAETLTYG
-561 KIAFFVEARD
+561 KVAFFVEARD

-622 RTTFDMVSDEE
+622 RTTFDLVADEE

-657 TVIESME
+657 TVIESMA

-681 ESAGKMGV
+681 DAAGHKNMD
-689 EQLTP
+689 QLTP

-744 KFQDFQEQCDV
+744 KFQDFQEQCDA

-768 DKNRGDRQV
+768 DKNRADRQV

-785 RTRYARRFTRDVSG
+785 RTRYARRFTRDVSRTPDP
-799 ASSAGGGSA
+799 S
-808 GANFIRLYPLVTFD
+808 FVRLYPLVTFD
-822 AIATTASG
+822 AIATRPAG
-830 NGSARRARNSRNP
+830 NGSRRARNSRNP

-858 DTIRLTNDGKLMT
+858 DTVRLTNDGKLMT
-871 IKGLDRER
+871 IQGLDREK

-912 DNPPTFNQ
+912 DNPPTFNR

-931 PIGTEIVLNNPIV
+931 PIGTEIVLNNPII
-944 ISDQDVGLN
+944 ISDQDVGSN

-966 FVAQF
+966 FIAQF

-986 FRNLQIANVQD
+986 FRNLQIANVD
-997 TADHGGLRLRS
+997 SGESKGVVLRPE
-1008 DYQQRPTG
+1008 YRPT
-1016 TSKQGRPLE
+1016 KQLDFG
-1025 ESNAATPHYNILFMG
+1025 NASTPHYNILFMG

-1046 EEIESLT
+1046 EEIESVT
-1053 LKMVASDRDNLMS
+1053 LKMVATDRDNLQS
-1066 EVELKILI
+1066 EVELRILI

-1088 IFRKSRCEMIENT
+1088 IFRKSRCEMIENA
-1101 SDLELMYLDEIE
+1101 SDLELVYLDELE
-1113 GPDVGGGR
+1113 TEVLPEFLEAGGSLGGGGMTAE
-1121 LPDYL
+1121 L
-1126 QDAMPGTGNTDMDS
+1126 GG

-1157 YVGMPRLYDSESV
+1157 YVGMPRLYDSEALTV
-1170 MMSTM
+1170 NRTIG
-1175 AAANHSTDRYVGMR
+1175 AR
-1189 RKLYKPNKVRL
+1189 RKPYKPKASRL
-1200 PSTRPT
+1200 PTR
-1206 ALSGGRNARAITKKS
+1206 GRNARAVPKKS
-1221 QLKFAL
+1221 LLKFAL
-1227 PENVE
+1227 PENVD
-1232 VGKVIFKLTAN
+1232 VGKVIVKLTAN

-1252 VYYDITA
+1252 VYYEITG
-1259 QTDLGTGERVGYFKI
+1259 QTELGSGERVGYFRI
-1274 DRNNGELK
+1274 DRHNGELK
-1282 VTKRLPPES
+1282 VVQRLPPES
-1291 DIRLNVTAKDVGG
+1291 DIGLNVTARDVGG
-1304 LSDVLQIQFKVY
+1304 LSDVLQVLFRVY
-1316 DVNDHAPV
+1316 DVNDNAPV
-1324 FEKQWYTFNV
+1324 FEKAWYTFNV
-1334 DEGSY
+1334 DEGTY

-1348 VRANDEDTGMNGNVT
+1348 VRANDEDSGMNGNVT
-1363 YMLVLPEGDQQQQQQ
+1363 YMLVPEGEK
-1378 QQQKI
+1378 KI

-1392 TVRVSGEIDRELVS
+1392 TIRVSGEIDREAIA

-1419 DHKLTATVDV
+1419 DLKLSAMVDV

-1448 LRSDRSAIK
+1448 LRNDRNDVKS
-1457 RLPVYV
+1457 LPAYV

-1477 QVLARDADFREN
+1477 QVMARDADFREN

-1498 TGQTGDHRLQFAID
+1498 ASQSDLLQFSID
-1512 PKDGIVTTASK
+1512 PKDGVVSTASK
-1523 YVDLESENEG
+1523 FAAQSEG
-1533 EVKTKPSHLNVTIV
+1533 SRSYQHLNVTVV

-1552 TPPRSSMALLIVHL
+1552 TPPRSSMALLIVNL
-1566 QGDPLQRR
+1566 QGDPKHQS
-1574 VTEEPPPLFPYRYYE
+1574 VTDEKPPLFPYKYYE

-1603 NVTLSKRYATEPFR
+1603 NVTLSKRYASEPFR
-1617 WEIVSRQ
+1617 WEIVS
-1624 SDTEPEPRFRI
+1624 DTFGDQFRI

-1646 PLDREEQD
+1646 PLDREERD
-1654 AYEVRIRVERLKRE
+1654 AYEVKIRVERLRRE
-1668 RRSSSI
+1668 SRNI
-1674 VPSVLYALE
+1674 PSVLYALE
-1683 NPIKARGKTATGGHR
+1683 NPIRRKTQR
-1698 LPDNEVEILVKVVD
+1698 VSDNEVEIMVKVVD

-1717 PVFRDGASGPII
+1717 PVFRDNYGPII

-1744 VEATDED
+1744 VEATDDD
-1751 AGSNGAVRYALLNEP
+1751 AGSNGAVRYTLLNEP
-1766 ARLFAIDALTG
+1766 ARLFAIDPLTG
-1777 QIRLLSSLATFK
+1777 QIRLLNSLASFK

-1795 DVKATDRNG
+1795 DVKATDREG
-1804 ADDGH
+1804 ADDGQ

-1831 GLPVDIERQTV
+1831 GLPVDIERQLS
-1842 MISDSLSAATG
+1842 MIATSLSTATG

-1862 SNPKVDDAT
+1862 SNAKVDEAT

-1879 RKTNGLVEMSE
+1879 RKTNGLVEMAE
-1890 LQRSLARLDMSNLKP
+1890 LQRSLSRLDMSNLKP

-1912 TELAINAI
+1912 TDLATNAI
-1920 EPHSFDAGMK
+1920 EPHSFDSGMK

-1955 CARYRRLIP
+1955 CARYRR
-1964 LATGVG
+1964 
-1970 GGGGAGGGSSNTSAE
+1970 
-1985 DVRGRHGQGSRIGHG
+1985 
-2000 NTTGGNAARAITG
+2000 
-2013 ADIQPVINRS
+2013 
-2023 DLKSSIFHPN
+2023 
-2033 FHRQFVT
+2033 
-2040 NISTEATVPELSN
+2040 
-2053 EGNNSDSYEDSLK
+2053 
-2066 DSLTS
+2066 
-2071 NTSL
+2071 